1 MTRIIWTMAAVAL
14 LGGTACGSRDD
25 SCKAPLQICAGVC
38 TDPASDLANCGT
50 CGNACP
56 AGDVCSAGTCA
67 LSCQTG
73 TTDCAGSCSNLSS
86 DRANCGACGN
96 ACQAGDVCS
105 AGACALSCQTG
116 LTDCAGSCS
125 NPSSDRA
132 NCGACGN
139 ACPAGDVCSAGACAL
154 SCQTGTTDC
163 AGSCSNLSS
172 DRANCGACG
181 NACPAGDVCSAGAC
195 ALSCQTGL
203 TDCAGS
209 CSNLSSDLANCGAC
223 GTVCPAG
230 DVCSAGA
237 CALSCQAGLTDCG
250 GTCADLASD
259 QLDCGACGHV
269 CPTGSGCSGGAC
281 TTTSAPALGLVA
293 GIPSGLGNIDGT
305 GAGARFMRP
314 GGVAEDGAGNVYVAD
329 TYDSTIRKITPT
341 GVVTTLAGSP
351 GQQGSADGTGA
362 AARFNW
368 PTGVAIDSAGN
379 LYVADTGNSTIRMI
393 TSAGEVSTL
402 AGTAGTTGAADGPGS
417 AASFDLPGGV
427 AVYSTGTGTGTV
439 TVYVADTGNST
450 VRAITGGNV
459 ITVAGTAGVTGA
471 ADGTDT
477 TATFNHPNG
486 IAVDAAGHLYV
497 ADTANSTVRSISGG
511 NVITVA
517 GTALATGYTDGT
529 GAAARFDLP
538 GGVAVDSS
546 GTLYVADTANSTI
559 RAISGGAVT
568 TIAGAAQLVGSAD
581 GAATAARFDLPGGLA
596 VGAGGVAVADTSNS
610 TVRLLA
616 GGQVTTLAGSAG
628 ETGSTDGASWTAR
641 FDDPTGIGV
650 SAAGVVY
657 VADTVNSTI
666 RAVAPDGVVS
676 TLAGSPGLVGSA
688 DGAGAAARFDDPYG
702 VAVDAAGTI
711 YVADTFN
718 DTIRAITPAGA
729 VTTFAGSPGLAG
741 STDATGSAARFDH
754 PYGIAVDAA
763 GNLYVADTGN
773 STIRKITPAGAV
785 TTLAGSPGLVG
796 SADGTGAAARFDDP
810 YGVAVDAAGTVYV
823 SDTFNDTLRAITP
836 AGAVTTLAGTAG
848 VPGSADGTGAAAR
861 FDQPYGITVDVAGAV
876 YVADTGNSTVRR
888 VTPAGV
894 VTTVIGAPGVAGTV
908 PGPLPASLF
917 FPLSVA
923 YDPVSGLLLVTV
935 PDALLA
941 AWF

>member
-125 NPSSDRA
+125 N
-132 NCGACGN
+132 
-139 ACPAGDVCSAGACAL
+139 
-154 SCQTGTTDC
+154 
-163 AGSCSNLSS
+163 LSS

-181 NACPAGDVCSAGAC
+181 NACPAGDVCSAGTC

-368 PTGVAIDSAGN
+368 PAGVAIDSAGN
-379 LYVADTGNSTIRMI
+379 LYVADTRSDTIRKV
-393 TSAGEVSTL
+393 TAAGVVTTVAGSPGVAGSANG
-402 AGTAGTTGAADGPGS
+402 TGA

-427 AVYSTGTGTGTV
+427 AVDAAGNL
-439 TVYVADTGNST
+439 YVADTGNST
-450 VRAITGGNV
+450 IRKITPAGLV
-459 ITVAGTAGVTGA
+459 STLAGTAGVTGA
-471 ADGTDT
+471 ADGTGAAASFDLPGGVT
-477 TATFNHPNG
+477 
-486 IAVDAAGHLYV
+486 VDSSGTLYV
-497 ADTANSTVRSISGG
+497 ADTANSTIRMVTSTGVVTTI
-511 NVITVA
+511 A
-517 GTALATGYTDGT
+517 GTAGVTGAADGT

-741 STDATGSAARFDH
+741 STDATGSSARFDH

-861 FDQPYGITVDVAGAV
+861 FDQPYGITVDAAGSV